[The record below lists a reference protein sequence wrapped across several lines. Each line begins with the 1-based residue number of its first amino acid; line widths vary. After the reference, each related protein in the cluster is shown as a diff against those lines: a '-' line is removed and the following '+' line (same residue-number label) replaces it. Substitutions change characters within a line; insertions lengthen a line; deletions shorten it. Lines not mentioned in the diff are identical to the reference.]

1 MREQLQEIIN
11 ILERGENLPCGFDRC
26 TVGGK
31 IVSMCHDEITDRGR
45 TCMLKQ
51 RNLAIQK
58 LKNLINNVS
67 NIPKQL

>member
-31 IVSMCHDEITDRGR
+31 IVPMCYDEITNRGR

-51 RNLAIQK
+51 RNLAIQR
-58 LKNLINNVS
+58 LKSLLTEARCI
-67 NIPKQL
+67 K